1 MWKKFKNIFEGL
13 DRAYGQYK
21 SSDSKSNGKLG
32 GQSFIRKDLVHD
44 SLWIKHLEGEE
55 PALGIIPI
63 TDNSTCRWGCIDV
76 DTYPLD
82 HKDIIKNIEKL
93 HLPLV
98 VCRSKSGGAHL
109 FLFTTDWIPASLMR
123 STLMEWAGEL
133 GHADCEVFPKQ
144 IEIRADRGDTGNYLN
159 LPYHGGDNTNRYAFN
174 IDGSGAATL
183 DQFFSLYDKKS
194 IGKDD
199 LSSFKIKKDKKK
211 KNSPLSDGPPCL
223 EILVEKGI
231 EEGGR
236 DNVLYQYAVYAK
248 KKWPDKWQD
257 KISEFNHK
265 HIKTPLGHQQVTKT
279 INQHEKTDYKY
290 KCKDQPMC
298 SVCVSSVCTTR
309 QFGIGGEGV
318 SKIGDLT
325 KIQSDGESIYFLNVD
340 GKRVTLT
347 TQDLTNETKFHEACV
362 EQVNIWPPPRGK
374 NQWRLHVQ
382 ELLTHCQTEKV
393 DESMTKRGRFKAHL
407 EDFIREQGD
416 ALELGDVEI
425 NKAYTDEKS
434 GRTFFRLN
442 SLESFLR
449 RRNFHNFSKTRMIQ
463 VIKDMNGGDTQKW
476 IECDSKGNKKQV
488 YVWWIPVL
496 QKDDKKL
503 TIPDMKPK
511 RTF

>member
-21 SSDSKSNGKLG
+21 SGDSKSNGKLG
-32 GQSFIRKDLVHD
+32 GQSFIRKDTLHD
-44 SLWIKHLEGEE
+44 NLWVKHLEGEE
-55 PALGIIPI
+55 PALGVIPI

-76 DTYPLD
+76 DSYPLD

-93 HLPLV
+93 HLPLI

-133 GHADCEVFPKQ
+133 GYADCEVFPKQ
-144 IEIRADRGDTGNYLN
+144 VEIRADRGDTGNFLN
-159 LPYHGGDNTNRYAFN
+159 LPYHSGANTNRYAFN
-174 IDGSGAATL
+174 SDGSAATL
-183 DQFFSLYDKKS
+183 DQFFSLYDQKS
-194 IGKDD
+194 IGKNE
-199 LSSFKIKKDKKK
+199 LSSFKKK
-211 KNSPLSDGPPCL
+211 KNKKNSQFSDGPPCL

-248 KKWPDKWQD
+248 KKWADKWQD

-265 HIKTPLGHQQVTKT
+265 HIKNPLGHQQVTKT
-279 INQHEKTDYKY
+279 ISQHEKTDYKY

-298 SVCVSSVCTTR
+298 SVCVSSVCITR
-309 QFGIGGEGV
+309 QFGIGGEGE

-325 KIQSDGESIYFLNVD
+325 KVQSDGESIYFLNVD
-340 GKRVTLT
+340 GKRVLLT
-347 TQDLTNETKFHEACV
+347 TQELTNETKFHEACV
-362 EQVNIWPPPRGK
+362 EQINIWPPPRGK
-374 NQWRLHVQ
+374 KEWRLHVQ

-407 EDFIREQGD
+407 EDFILEQGEAD
-416 ALELGDVEI
+416 ELGELAI
-425 NKAYTDEKS
+425 NKAYTDEKE
-434 GRTFFRLN
+434 GKTYFRLN
-442 SLESFLR
+442 SLEAFLR

-463 VIKDMNGGDTQKW
+463 VINDMNGGDAQKW
-476 IECDSKGNKKQV
+476 IDKKQV

-496 QKDDKKL
+496 PKDDKKL